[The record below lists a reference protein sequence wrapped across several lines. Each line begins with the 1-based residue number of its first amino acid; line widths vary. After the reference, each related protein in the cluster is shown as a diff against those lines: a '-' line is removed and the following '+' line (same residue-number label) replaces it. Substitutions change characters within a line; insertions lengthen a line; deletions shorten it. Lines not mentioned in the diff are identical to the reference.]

1 MDVFQSLNSHFDVCL
16 RNCAS
21 VLYVNEHNWFSVAEL
36 LLLVHN
42 RLAFSLHYIYLDTV
56 CGLCGVTQ
64 DDVELPRDPVKLD
77 LPPVL
82 TLCVWS
88 V

>member
-1 MDVFQSLNSHFDVCL
+1 VCGLCDVTQDDVESPRDPVKL
-16 RNCAS
+16 DLPP
-21 VLYVNEHNWFSVAEL
+21 VLTL
-36 LLLVHN
+36 C
-42 RLAFSLHYIYLDTV
+42 V

-82 TLCVWS
+82 TLCV
-88 V
+88 VCVV